1 MSENNLFYWKKLPDR
16 DEALELI
23 YSFLRALSAKD
34 PKRAEELILVKDM
47 QYFQRALHDSLLQY
61 LEMVIEDDDWTDYEG
76 KNLALEIDDPA
87 KLDEDLTMPEF
98 SGKHFDLVKDESVS
112 IQIGMRETVTPIRLH
127 FALAESDEL
136 YYLKLQ
142 RITAK

>member
-1 MSENNLFYWKKLPDR
+1 MSENTLFYWKKLPNR
-16 DEALELI
+16 DQALDLVYE
-23 YSFLRALSAKD
+23 FLRALSQKD
-34 PKRAEELILVKDM
+34 TKHAEELILVKDM

-76 KNLALEIDDPA
+76 RNLALEIDDPA

-98 SGKHFDLVKDESVS
+98 SGKHFDLIKDETVSV
-112 IQIGMRETVTPIRLH
+112 QIGLRETVTPIRLH

-142 RITAK
+142 RISAK